1 MGGMPHDIGGND
13 PMGSRCTA
21 RPVGVETGM
30 APALRSLAALTA
42 LLLTLAATARA
53 DDERHRFTPL
63 VDRPLRVAFMLSE
76 GATLIDFAGPWEV
89 FQDVMVDA
97 TGKPV
102 REAAQLGPGG
112 TARHPFTLYTVAEK
126 REPIRVSGGLTVV
139 PDHAFADAPPPDV
152 IVVGAHR
159 PSEAGLAWL
168 KKASAS
174 AGMTM
179 SVCTGASVLARAGLL
194 DGKEAATHYWF
205 TEDFGKRWP
214 RVKFVP
220 GIRFAEGGR
229 VASSAGLSAG
239 IDLALRVVERYLG
252 REVAQ
257 GTADFMEYQGEGWK
271 RPPGDPLPLPPPARP
286 AAAPASPSAG

>member
-1 MGGMPHDIGGND
+1 
-13 PMGSRCTA
+13 MGSRCTA
-21 RPVGVETGM
+21 RPAGVETGM
-30 APALRSLAALTA
+30 AASPTPHVTLAA
-42 LLLTLAATARA
+42 LLLTLAAPARA
-53 DDERHRFTPL
+53 TEERHRFAPL
-63 VDRPLRVAFMLSE
+63 ADRPIRVAFVLSE

-97 TGKPV
+97 AGKPV
-102 REAAQLGPGG
+102 REAAQLGPGS

-126 REPIRVSGGLTVV
+126 REPIRVSGGLAVV
-139 PDHAFADAPPPDV
+139 PDHGFADAPPPDV
-152 IVVGAHR
+152 IVVGANR

-168 KKASAS
+168 TKASAS

-179 SVCTGASVLARAGLL
+179 SVCTGASMLARAGLL

-205 TEDFGKRWP
+205 TEEFGKRWP
-214 RVKFVP
+214 KVKFIP

-271 RPPGDPLPLPPPARP
+271 RPPGEPLPLPSRP
-286 AAAPASPSAG
+286 AAAPPPPSAR

>member
-1 MGGMPHDIGGND
+1 MPGL
-13 PMGSRCTA
+13 R
-21 RPVGVETGM
+21 
-30 APALRSLAALTA
+30 APRLLLLAAA
-42 LLLTLAATARA
+42 LLPAMTPPARA
-53 DDERHRFTPL
+53 ADGRAPDDRHRFAPL
-63 VDRPLRVAFMLSE
+63 AERPLRVAFLLSE

-97 TGKPV
+97 AGKPIT
-102 REAAQLGPGG
+102 RAAQLGPGS
-112 TARHPFTLYTVAEK
+112 TARHPFTLYTVGEK
-126 REPIRVSGGLTVV
+126 REAMRVSGGLAVV

-159 PSEAGLAWL
+159 PSEVELAWL
-168 KKASAS
+168 RKASAG

-194 DGKEAATHYWF
+194 DGRRAATHYWF
-205 TEDFGKRWP
+205 TEEFGKRWP
-214 RVKFVP
+214 SVTFV
-220 GIRFAEGGR
+220 GGARFVESGG

-271 RPPGDPLPLPPPARP
+271 QPPGAPLPLP
-286 AAAPASPSAG
+286 AAASPGSPSPR